1 MIRLFIFFL
10 VKSQESCQP
19 FIHKAIYECC
29 LLTCLLAL
37 PSTKSK
43 YFLCHKIIHDNIVSL
58 SSMYVHTWSDYPFPR
73 CSL

>member
-10 VKSQESCQP
+10 VKRQESCQP

-43 YFLCHKIIHDNIVSL
+43 YFFMSQNNS
-58 SSMYVHTWSDYPFPR
+58 
-73 CSL
+73 